1 MKHLTLAAILFL
13 TCLAPVSAQ
22 EMGLLDF
29 ARVKRP
35 PWKWKVIEV
44 DKTCALMDLMTDE
57 QGFTFTSGAN
67 LPVEAKAGEGLITLS
82 LPNKTTHLTITHPD
96 FGQLMWRVPGKGKL
110 HKGSRYQAVLLAG
123 DPTKE
128 FTSPKQWLVLNISPR
143 DVMLQIDSISK
154 PVRGEVQELYLP
166 VGKHGYRV
174 EAPFY
179 MPVQDSVEL
188 TPDARTELT
197 IQLQP
202 FYSFL
207 TVKAPRR
214 SGTLYIDNARIRKAE
229 ATSYRLGEGY
239 HNVAIFRK
247 DKCWF
252 DSLLLVGRAEKKV
265 LELAQ
270 SDLYLRQRSLGEPLS
285 VNPPVAPGDSA
296 VAATPPAP
304 VKITVNDPATEIWV
318 DREYV
323 GTGQWEG
330 QLSQGFHLAQTRKDS
345 LASDVTTIWIR
356 DEFPQEITLKAFG
369 MGYGLLNIHCNVEGA
384 SINIDGGEYGQ
395 TPRIVRLDASKIY
408 KVALSKTGYKDG
420 KLTVRPK
427 GNNMVDV
434 YMKLKKKRI

>member
-1 MKHLTLAAILFL
+1 MKRLGLAAILLL
-13 TCLAPVSAQ
+13 TILAPLSAQ
-22 EMGLLDF
+22 EMGLEDF
-29 ARVKRP
+29 VRVKRP
-35 PWKWKVIEV
+35 PWKWKTIEV
-44 DKTCALMDLMTDE
+44 DKTAALLDLLTDE
-57 QGFTFTSGAN
+57 QGFQFTCGAN
-67 LPVEAKAGEGLITLS
+67 VPVEAKAGDGLITLS
-82 LPNKTTHLTITHPD
+82 LPNKTTHITITHPE
-96 FGQLMWRVPGKGKL
+96 FGQLMWRVPGNGKL
-110 HKGSRYQAVLLAG
+110 HKKHRYQAVLLAG

-128 FTSPKQWLVLNISPR
+128 YKSPKQWLVLDISPR
-143 DVMLQIDSISK
+143 DVMLQIDSVSK

-188 TPDARTELT
+188 TPDARVELT
-197 IQLQP
+197 VQLQP

-207 TVKAPRR
+207 TVKAPRH

-229 ATSYRLGEGY
+229 ATSYRLDEGY
-239 HNVAIFRK
+239 HNVSIFRK
-247 DKCWF
+247 DKCWY
-252 DSLLLVGRAEKKV
+252 DSLFFVGRAEKKV

-270 SDLYLRQRSLGEPLS
+270 SDLYLRPRTLDEPLS
-285 VNPPVAPGDSA
+285 VNPPPAEDSTG
-296 VAATPPAP
+296 VQLPPAP
-304 VKITVNDPATEIWV
+304 VKITVGDPETEIWV
-318 DREYV
+318 DREYA

-345 LASDVTTIWIR
+345 LASAVTTFWIW

-384 SINIDGGEYGQ
+384 SISINGSGYGQ

-408 KVALSKTGYKDG
+408 KVALSKEGYKDG
-420 KLTVRPK
+420 KLTVRPR

-434 YMKLKKKRI
+434 YLKLKKKRI